1 MENQIT
7 QVFKILGILMLSLLL
22 WGFFFGASG
31 RTFMWSTIEPAMQNY
46 WVEVT
51 MRDGKEVGD
60 VYRAVFDEAVEIQG
74 R

>member
-1 MENQIT
+1 MEKNIT
-7 QVFKILGILMLSLLL
+7 QVFKILGILMLSMLL

-31 RTFMWSTIEPAMQNY
+31 RTLMWGAIEPAMKNH

-60 VYRAVFDEAVEIQG
+60 AYREVFEEAVEING